1 MKDTNRPE
9 DGKKLISLRYWMLG
23 RNMHLGLHAL
33 EFGATFH
40 TGMRKD
46 GVTPE
51 YQHQLGIAH
60 FIRTFIG
67 HLDFPEECLAAS
79 CLHDVCEDYDVGFD
93 EISTKFGPKV
103 CKAVSLLT
111 KKHRGD
117 KIPLEIYYKEIAKDP
132 IASIVKGADRIN
144 NIQSMVGVFS
154 LEKQKQYMEETENLV
169 LPMLKIA
176 RRQFTTQESAYEN
189 MKFVLESQIDLI
201 KAIHAAK
208 EEDHESHQMAGDNK
222 LSQR

>member
-1 MKDTNRPE
+1 MNDKMF
-9 DGKKLISLRYWMLG
+9 LSLRYWMLG
-23 RNMHLGLHAL
+23 RNMHLGLRAL

-40 TGMRKD
+40 TGTRKD
-46 GVTPE
+46 GCTPE

-60 FIRTFIG
+60 FVRTFIG
-67 HLDFPEECLAAS
+67 HLDSPEECLATA

-93 EISTKFGPKV
+93 EINTKFGPKI
-103 CKAVSLLT
+103 CKAVSFLT

-144 NIQSMVGVFS
+144 NIQSMIDVFS
-154 LEKQKQYMEETENLV
+154 LDKQKQYMEETENLV
-169 LPMLKIA
+169 LPMLKTA

-189 MKFVLESQIDLI
+189 MKFVLMSQLDLI
-201 KAIHAAK
+201 KAIHAAQ
-208 EEDHESHQMAGDNK
+208 EVK
-222 LSQR
+222 L